1 MRCLQGAT
9 FYFFSLYSQLP
20 NNSLGWNKSLG
31 WNFAQ
36 IPISIWVGIT
46 VWGGILWKI
55 AHIREKSHKTVL
67 YVLNYI
73 QIYKILQIS
82 VILRECVQFCTKF
95 QPRLLFYS
103 GLQKIFS
110 IGKSNSS
117 GGAKCKVSHNDFK
130 FLVKLLYIMPYPN
143 IEP

>member
-1 MRCLQGAT
+1 MEFCGKLHIFAKNRTKL
-9 FYFFSLYSQLP
+9 FS
-20 NNSLGWNKSLG
+20 
-31 WNFAQ
+31 
-36 IPISIWVGIT
+36 
-46 VWGGILWKI
+46 
-55 AHIREKSHKTVL
+55 

-95 QPRLLFYS
+95 QSRLLFYS

-117 GGAKCKVSHNDFK
+117 GGAKCKASHNDSK
-130 FLVKLLYIMPYPN
+130 VLVKLLYILPCPN
-143 IEP
+143 IALWVSDDLRYWAAIATKRDLLIYYKMYFLFWMNGSSTITT